1 MLNAMTLE
9 TSSEWDQP
17 AIDTKFIQRALRP
30 VRSRSFHSN
39 SNLPTEQSLE
49 ANMVYRYAVPCQDWC
64 LQTIPIEGE
73 QPPKCN
79 PSDSSWGTVFAQA
92 LRSGLVVK
100 ASGCLKSR
108 CTIPCPS
115 QFRDTKLR
123 AQGEN
128 FLACRHCYDPDL
140 QSALGTCVPCTYR
153 CAWPLLPPVDTT

>member
-1 MLNAMTLE
+1 
-9 TSSEWDQP
+9 
-17 AIDTKFIQRALRP
+17 
-30 VRSRSFHSN
+30 
-39 SNLPTEQSLE
+39 
-49 ANMVYRYAVPCQDWC
+49 MVYRYAVPCQDWC

-140 QSALGTCVPCTYR
+140 QSALGHVRIDVHGLCCHPLIQHDKTNQNLSTVMFKFDFQRVARFELQVNTCFKPN
-153 CAWPLLPPVDTT
+153 PKHP